1 MDFLNNLYIN
11 RLCVFAFLMLPIAL
25 VTGPFLPEIII
36 FLISFFF
43 IINCIKENKFSY
55 FNNTLFKIFFFFY
68 IILILSSLLGE
79 SPLYS
84 LSTSIFY
91 IRFIIFSLA
100 VWWLLDNN
108 SNLIK
113 YFLFVLII
121 LFFLLFL
128 GSLYE
133 ILFKNYCGYF
143 NEGGAFIYQNN
154 IFFCQ
159 NKIII
164 GNLIRVD
171 RLSSFF
177 GKEMIL
183 GSFLS
188 RFLPLVTALY
198 ILYYKKNNLPL
209 FLVFFIIITSLIIFL
224 SGERISFFF
233 ACLFLLIFFISID
246 LTKVVKFFSIFFII
260 TSVLTTSYFYKTS
273 SSRMYVQTFNQIFNP
288 NGGID
293 FFSEDHKAH
302 AITAYNI
309 FKSNIFIGAG
319 PKSFRKI
326 CHKPEY
332 NYNEKSCTTHPHNTF
347 LQLLAEVG
355 LIGTLIPIFFL
366 FVVIKKLFL
375 DFCGIIKIK
384 KYEIYFFSSFLI
396 SLFPFIPSGNFF
408 NGWLNIVFYL
418 PLGFYLNYKKRANT

>member
-1 MDFLNNLYIN
+1 M
-11 RLCVFAFLMLPIAL
+11 
-25 VTGPFLPEIII
+25 
-36 FLISFFF
+36 S
-43 IINCIKENKFSY
+43 
-55 FNNTLFKIFFFFY
+55 
-68 IILILSSLLGE
+68 ILI
-79 SPLYS
+79 
-84 LSTSIFY
+84 
-91 IRFIIFSLA
+91 
-100 VWWLLDNN
+100 N
-108 SNLIK
+108 
-113 YFLFVLII
+113 
-121 LFFLLFL
+121 
-128 GSLYE
+128 
-133 ILFKNYCGYF
+133 
-143 NEGGAFIYQNN
+143 
-154 IFFCQ
+154 
-159 NKIII
+159 
-164 GNLIRVD
+164 
-171 RLSSFF
+171 
-177 GKEMIL
+177 
-183 GSFLS
+183 
-188 RFLPLVTALY
+188 
-198 ILYYKKNNLPL
+198 
-209 FLVFFIIITSLIIFL
+209 
-224 SGERISFFF
+224 
-233 ACLFLLIFFISID
+233 FFISID
-246 LTKVVKFFSIFFII
+246 LTKVVKFFSILFII

-366 FVVIKKLFL
+366 FVVIKKLFM

-418 PLGFYLNYKKRANT
+418 PLGFYLNYKKRTNT

>member
-1 MDFLNNLYIN
+1 
-11 RLCVFAFLMLPIAL
+11 
-25 VTGPFLPEIII
+25 
-36 FLISFFF
+36 
-43 IINCIKENKFSY
+43 
-55 FNNTLFKIFFFFY
+55 
-68 IILILSSLLGE
+68 
-79 SPLYS
+79 
-84 LSTSIFY
+84 
-91 IRFIIFSLA
+91 
-100 VWWLLDNN
+100 
-108 SNLIK
+108 
-113 YFLFVLII
+113 
-121 LFFLLFL
+121 
-128 GSLYE
+128 
-133 ILFKNYCGYF
+133 
-143 NEGGAFIYQNN
+143 
-154 IFFCQ
+154 
-159 NKIII
+159 
-164 GNLIRVD
+164 
-171 RLSSFF
+171 LSSFF
-177 GKEMIL
+177 GKELIL

-288 NGGID
+288 NGGIE

-302 AITAYNI
+302 AKTAYNI

-366 FVVIKKLFL
+366 FLVIKKLFMN
-375 DFCGIIKIK
+375 FCGIIKIK
-384 KYEIYFFSSFLI
+384 KYEIYFLSSFLI